1 MIRNPEDKRKTRI
14 NISTPDFKNII
25 KKVPDHLEFFT
36 SLGFISSTNFLEF
49 DAQYLNK
56 LDQVLN
62 LVNSRLEALSPP
74 VSNFVMNAPW
84 KRAESLDKL
93 QEKTSEI
100 PLDKPQEKT
109 SEIPLDKPQHK
120 TSEIPLDKPQHKTS
134 EIPLDKSQ
142 EKTDEKSE
150 SLLLSQEK
158 SSSPEDLKL
167 SEA

>member
-49 DAQYLNK
+49 DPQYLSK
-56 LDQVLN
+56 LEQVLT
-62 LVNSRLEALSPP
+62 LVNSRLEVLSPP

-84 KRAESLDKL
+84 KRAESLDKP
-93 QEKTSEI
+93 QDKSSEI
-100 PLDKPQEKT
+100 PLDQ
-109 SEIPLDKPQHK
+109 SQ
-120 TSEIPLDKPQHKTS
+120 
-134 EIPLDKSQ
+134 DKSIEISSDQ
-142 EKTDEKSE
+142 SQDKSPEKLE
-150 SLLLSQEK
+150 SFTTSQEK
-158 SSSPEDLKL
+158 SSSPEDLKS

>member
-49 DAQYLNK
+49 DAQYLKK
-56 LDQVLN
+56 LDQVLT

-84 KRAESLDKL
+84 KRAESLDKS
-93 QEKTSEI
+93 QDKSSEI
-100 PLDKPQEKT
+100 PLDKPQEKANEILIDKPQDKL
-109 SEIPLDKPQHK
+109 SEIPLDQSQDESPEKPE
-120 TSEIPLDKPQHKTS
+120 SLPF
-134 EIPLDKSQ
+134 SQ
-142 EKTDEKSE
+142 ET
-150 SLLLSQEK
+150 
-158 SSSPEDLKL
+158 SSSPEDLKS